1 MRSNFKPYNNAEGMS
16 AVVNILCPIN
26 PTEDPEKVKKAVLNI
41 FPDADIEIAEGELKA
56 GTKSLERFKEILR
69 EQRIRYS
76 ARAFLS
82 ANIHGNSIIFS
93 ISKQAAYMGKISFGG
108 LNQALGEIE
117 ITIEDENPKNLVEW
131 LTEVRD

>member
-1 MRSNFKPYNNAEGMS
+1 MEIQIA
-16 AVVNILCPIN
+16 CPIN
-26 PTEDPEKVKKAVLNI
+26 PTEDPEKVKKALLNI
-41 FPDADIEIAEGELKA
+41 FPDAEIEIAEGELKA
-56 GTKSLERFKEILR
+56 GTKSLERFKEILG
-69 EQRIRYS
+69 EQRIRDS

-117 ITIEDENPKNLVEW
+117 ITIGDENPKNLVEW